1 MILKYFEYQ
10 ACVQPIFSILAKII
24 RLKKTNCQELIDF
37 FNTDKFAEVLKK
49 IIRIHDCNSIIM
61 SNILSTLFN
70 LIDYMDIKNLLYIV
84 SIQRLKEVFNIFKMT
99 GFDFIHESIINL
111 IKAILLKKSERSSQ
125 RRTSLVGT
133 GTNESNYRTTMDV
146 NGSIITNIS
155 DEEYMDIIIIFSNAL
170 IFIRNKIMM
179 LDFFKLSKW
188 IYAVMNH
195 LYTISNIINNT
206 NQRILPKMINF
217 IAEKKICEFL
227 TECLSCL
234 SDKKIFV
241 GIDTAFE
248 ILDPNLIKIKIMIFR
263 TIFHVLGLIKML
275 KDLNPDT
282 LVRFKNL

>member
-10 ACVQPIFSILAKII
+10 ACVQPIFSIIAKII

-61 SNILSTLFN
+61 SNILSSLFN

-84 SIQRLKEVFNIFKMT
+84 SIQRLKELFNIFKMT

-111 IKAILLKKSERSSQ
+111 IKAILLKKSERALQKKS
-125 RRTSLVGT
+125 SLVSSV
-133 GTNESNYRTTMDV
+133 NNDSNYKTAIDV
-146 NGSIITNIS
+146 NGSIVTNIS
-155 DEEYMDIIIIFSNAL
+155 DEEYMDIIFIFSNAL

-188 IYAVMNH
+188 VYAVMNH

-206 NQRILPKMINF
+206 NQKNLPKMINF
-217 IAEKKICEFL
+217 IVEKKICEFL
-227 TECLSCL
+227 IECLSCL
-234 SDKKIFV
+234 NDKKIFI
-241 GIDTAFE
+241 GIDTAYE

-263 TIFHVLGLIKML
+263 TVFHVLGLVKIL
-275 KDLNPDT
+275 KELNHNT
-282 LVRFKNL
+282 LV